1 MNKVSEN
8 PSKNRTLPPL
18 VVIVGLLVTCY
29 LTANVM
35 AVKLINVFGVT
46 IFDAG
51 TIIFP
56 ITYMLGDVLT
66 EIWGYQTAKRV
77 IWLTFFCEII
87 FTVFVWIGIW
97 LPFPEETA
105 ANAEAYHQV
114 FAFVPRITIAS
125 LLAFLCGELINAWA
139 MVKIKERTKGRHLW
153 IRTIG
158 SSVFGY
164 IVDTTIFVC
173 IAFIGTVPSRDI
185 LSMIGIQI
193 VVKLLIESLG
203 ATPMAYALI
212 GWLKALD
219 LGIEH

>member
-8 PSKNRTLPPL
+8 PLKNRTLPPL
-18 VVIVGLLVTCY
+18 VVIVGLLITCY

-35 AVKLINVFGVT
+35 AVKLINVFGIT

-66 EIWGYQTAKRV
+66 EIWGFQTAKKV
-77 IWLTFFCEII
+77 IWLTFVCEVI
-87 FTVFVWIGIW
+87 FTLFVWIGIW

-105 ANAEAYHQV
+105 GNAESYHQV
-114 FAFVPRITIAS
+114 FTFVPRITIAS
-125 LLAFLCGELINAWA
+125 LLAFLCGELINAWT
-139 MVKIKERTKGRHLW
+139 MVKIKERTQGKHLW

-173 IAFIGTVPSRDI
+173 IAFLGTVPIQDI
-185 LSMIGIQI
+185 LTMIGIQI
-193 VVKLLIESLG
+193 LVKLLIESIG
-203 ATPMAYALI
+203 ATPMAYALV
-212 GWLKALD
+212 GWLRKKCD
-219 LGIEH
+219 EQ